1 MENKQCNKCIWN
13 GRNYCSEMS
22 KELPFPKCV
31 ENSALNKA
39 QSSILEQ
46 LLNKEYNTDTSIRR
60 SNKSDDIVRTTSN
73 KEGVELQNKESVR

>member
-46 LLNKEYNTDTSIRR
+46 LLNKEYNTDTSAQHL
-60 SNKSDDIVRTTSN
+60 NKDEDIVRPTDINET
-73 KEGVELQNKESVR
+73 VELKDKEPLG

>member
-46 LLNKEYNTDTSIRR
+46 LLNKEYNTDTSAGHP
-60 SNKSDDIVRTTSN
+60 KKDDDIVRYSLETRRVKD
-73 KEGVELQNKESVR
+73 KEP